1 MRPRVALSIATS
13 LAPEYREKRQ
23 QQAQDNAENDAGDDG
38 KIKCRMFPLDS
49 DIPGQSSQPFWSE
62 AAPHHQSYQR
72 RDDTDDHDEFAQ
84 LAHNSKSCVNRAK
97 AQA

>member
-38 KIKCRMFPLDS
+38 KIKCGMFPLDS